1 MRYGYRYHDKDGV
14 VQTGEIDAP
23 SREEAFQSLHAK
35 GVKPMQFWTIE
46 ERRSL
51 GRWWLVIAGIAL
63 VSAMAGTT
71 AFLLLRDKTTPHATP
86 PQPSPQQPP
95 HSSSDEPTPDRKPP
109 AAARGKIESAPV
121 ELRLG
126 RRIAKPRPRKMAL
139 EIPDEKQL
147 AQIFKHPSEC
157 YLARY
162 AMIGD
167 VRNLPGVDVA
177 ELEEDFY
184 DAIDEDI
191 YIEPSDS
198 SAVVDLKR
206 IVAGLKNE
214 VEMFIDSGKTMTDVL
229 KYFDDR
235 QRMENA
241 YYSTRMGKGGLAGEK
256 TP

>member
-14 VQTGEIDAP
+14 AQTGEIEAP

-46 ERRSL
+46 GRRSH
-51 GRWWLVIAGIAL
+51 GRWWLAL
-63 VSAMAGTT
+63 AAIAMAGTT
-71 AFLLLRDKTTPHATP
+71 AFFLLSDNHASHAT
-86 PQPSPQQPP
+86 SPQQPP
-95 HSSSDEPTPDRKPP
+95 QSPSDEPTLDRKAPT
-109 AAARGKIESAPV
+109 AARGRIESAPV
-121 ELRLG
+121 ELRPG
-126 RRIAKPRPRKMAL
+126 RRVAKPRPRKMVL

-147 AQIFKHPSEC
+147 AQIFKHASER

-162 AMIGD
+162 AMIGN
-167 VRNLPGVDVA
+167 VRNLPSADVA

-214 VEMFIDSGKTMTDVL
+214 VEMFIDSGKTMSGVL

-241 YYSTRMGKGGLAGEK
+241 YYSKQMGKGGLAAEK